1 MEAAGA
7 ALRAFMVLKG
17 IRMDEHNSDGWQ
29 EGTLAPEAS
38 KQLCAYRGYAG
49 AYLGSPLEVVGSAGP
64 KCHTQILF
72 FRGGILG
79 PDGTTSG
86 DSYRTQ
92 R

>member
-17 IRMDEHNSDGWQ
+17 IRMDEHNSDGWK
-29 EGTLAPEAS
+29 EGTLALEAS

-49 AYLGSPLEVVGSAGP
+49 AHMGSPMEVVGSTGP
-64 KCHTQILF
+64 KGHTQILF
-72 FRGGILG
+72 FRGRILG

-86 DSYRTQ
+86 GSDRTQ